1 MKIVTS
7 WMEEGIKEGFEQG
20 RRNLLLRMLE
30 KKLGKFVPEL
40 RQQLESLSSEQVD
53 QLGDIFFEL
62 ESMDDLAQ
70 WVRDNGNDGVA
81 RSSSDY
87 KL

>member
-7 WMEEGIKEGFEQG
+7 WMEEGIKQGFAQGLAQGIEQG
-20 RRNLLLRMLE
+20 KRNILLRMLA

-53 QLGDIFFEL
+53 GLGDILFEL

-70 WVRDNGNDGVA
+70 WVRDNGND
-81 RSSSDY
+81 
-87 KL
+87 